1 MTADH
6 LFAMPKAEELA
17 EAMRQGKK
25 ATARVY
31 FKWGTITR
39 RRWYKLAD
47 VPVDDMNDTRSVER
61 YLRTA
66 EAADYHHAVR
76 YGRPVKKSELPQFCT
91 GNRHRSKS
99 ASRAAP
105 AVNPQA
111 EATKT
116 WTAS

>member
-6 LFAMPKAEELA
+6 LFAMPKANEIA

-31 FKWGTITR
+31 FKISKTS
-39 RRWYKLAD
+39 RWYKLAD
-47 VPVDDMNDTRSVER
+47 VPVEDMNDVRSVER

-76 YGRPVKKSELPQFCT
+76 YGRPVKKSELPQFLYREPPSQEVSEPD
-91 GNRHRSKS
+91 G
-99 ASRAAP
+99 ASD
-105 AVNPQA
+105 
-111 EATKT
+111 
-116 WTAS
+116 